1 MEFMFSQKN
10 LEEGRGLQS
19 PSDPASSPHSGLWL
33 PWQAAEGTDVLDTFL
48 GSSKS
53 IQEFGAQFLPVL
65 LFPPPS
71 LLLVFKNQDPMERPV
86 FLSSWLWAGGK
97 G

>member
-1 MEFMFSQKN
+1 M
-10 LEEGRGLQS
+10 
-19 PSDPASSPHSGLWL
+19 
-33 PWQAAEGTDVLDTFL
+33 LDTFL

-53 IQEFGAQFLPVL
+53 IQEFGARFLLVL

-71 LLLVFKNQDPMERPV
+71 LLLVLKNQDPMERPV